1 MQLFISSTSPFAR
14 LVRILLLEKQLA
26 HETVL
31 VDPWSP
37 PPALR
42 EANPACKVPVLI
54 DQGVAISHSL
64 MIVQY
69 LESAYPERALPP
81 VSATETAQTAMAF
94 VALEAF
100 ASLIIGRRSRAD
112 FDESPVG
119 VRRREGLAEAL
130 RRLEAQPPAPFEGG
144 TPSLLQTLVVV
155 LLEAVRFRFDDAPWV
170 PAVPRLT
177 ALCTALGQRPSFQ
190 DTRPYLV

>member
-14 LVRILLLEKQLA
+14 IVRILLQEKQLA
-26 HETVL
+26 HEAIQ

-54 DQGVAISHSL
+54 DKGVAISHSL

-69 LESAYPERALPP
+69 LESTYPERALPP

-112 FDESPVG
+112 FDTSPVG
-119 VRRREGLAEAL
+119 QRRRDGLAEAL
-130 RRLEAQPPAPFEGG
+130 RRLEAQPPALVEGG
-144 TPSLLQTLVVV
+144 MPNLLQIVAVV
-155 LLEAVRFRFDDAPWV
+155 LLEAVRFRFGEAPWV
-170 PAVPRLT
+170 PVVPRLT
-177 ALCTALGQRPSFQ
+177 ALCAALGQRPSFQ
-190 DTRPYLV
+190 ETRPFRV

>member
-37 PPALR
+37 PSALR

-81 VSATETAQTAMAF
+81 ASATETAQTAMAF

-130 RRLEAQPPAPFEGG
+130 RRLEAQLLAPFEGG

>member
-1 MQLFISSTSPFAR
+1 MQLFISTTSPFAR
-14 LVRILLLEKQLA
+14 IVRILLQEKQLA
-26 HETVL
+26 HEAIL

-37 PPALR
+37 PPALH

-54 DQGVAISHSL
+54 DKDVAISHSL
-64 MIVQY
+64 MIVHY
-69 LESAYPERALPP
+69 LESAYPAPALPP
-81 VSATETAQTAMAF
+81 ASATETAQAAMAF

-119 VRRREGLAEAL
+119 QRRRDGLAEAL
-130 RRLEAQPPAPFEGG
+130 RRLEAQPPASFVDGM
-144 TPSLLQTLVVV
+144 PSLLQIVVVV

-170 PAVPRLT
+170 PAVPRLA
-177 ALCTALGQRPSFQ
+177 ALCATLGQRPSFQ
-190 DTRPYLV
+190 GTRPFMV